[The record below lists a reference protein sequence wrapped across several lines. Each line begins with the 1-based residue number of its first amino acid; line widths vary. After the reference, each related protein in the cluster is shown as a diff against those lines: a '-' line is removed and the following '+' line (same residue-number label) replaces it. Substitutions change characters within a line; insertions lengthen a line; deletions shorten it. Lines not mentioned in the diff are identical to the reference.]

1 MRKPPSRATTD
12 RRRSMRLAVVVLLTL
27 GMAHALAACTG
38 TDGADDPVRTTLE
51 DIGAVVG
58 KTPLRLPSIPIDI
71 DADGRVARIG
81 GIASSEVDAL
91 WERMTGSPLVGRIRF
106 FNDDEDG
113 RSYVSWFTATN
124 VQHITIATRTDG
136 LFVMINGQSLPHIAW
151 DAESLDNLLA
161 LMDDLRGGGSEAL
174 ISDAQYEALAEFLP
188 LLSALNLRF
197 DLRFPL
203 QSDASGRQTVD
214 RIPLA
219 SDRAFRLEVSDA
231 ERAAPALQTVDVE
244 VEYRPLVGGGGWVPA
259 LFELSTID
267 LRTLLQPFGV
277 DVPLLKMDDA
287 WRRRLMAAG
296 IQSAGLQLSEDGL
309 YVNVDERRL
318 PHVAWNERALVN
330 VSNALAQLY
339 PARAQLPTDALWVP
353 IVRTTA
359 PVLNDLSISLL
370 VRFPVAE

>member
-1 MRKPPSRATTD
+1 MRERKAID
-12 RRRSMRLAVVVLLTL
+12 RRRATRLVVAALLTVGL
-27 GMAHALAACTG
+27 AHALAACTG
-38 TDGADDPVRTTLE
+38 TDETDDPVRTTLE

-58 KTPLRLPSIPIDI
+58 KTPLRLPSIPVDI
-71 DADGRVARIG
+71 DEDGRVARIG
-81 GIASSEVDAL
+81 GIASTEVDAL

-113 RSYVSWFTATN
+113 RSYVSWFTETN

-136 LFVMINGQSLPHIAW
+136 LFVMVNGQPLPHIAW
-151 DAESLDNLLA
+151 DAESLDNLLD
-161 LMDDLRGGGSEAL
+161 LMDDLRGGGDDAL

-188 LLSALNLRF
+188 LLSALNVRF

-203 QSDASGRQTVD
+203 QADAAGRTTVD

-219 SDRAFRLEVSDA
+219 SDRVFRLEVSED

-259 LFELSTID
+259 LFELSTVD
-267 LRTLLQPFGV
+267 LRTLLKPFGV
-277 DVPLLKMDDA
+277 DVPLMKMNDA

-296 IQSAGLQLSEDGL
+296 IQSAGLQVSEDGL

-318 PHVAWNERALVN
+318 PHVAWNEAALVN
-330 VSNALAQLY
+330 VSNVLAQLY
-339 PARAQLPTDALWVP
+339 PAGARMPTDAAWVP

-359 PVLNDLSISLL
+359 PVLNDLAINLL